1 MSQPSVGYTVGFAAV
16 VCVTCSLFVGGAA
29 VALKDKQDVN
39 KVLDRQKK
47 VLSVAGLIEDGA
59 KVDAAEV
66 QRLFDENIRARPVD
80 MAAGTYT
87 DSVDAKSYD
96 LAKAMKD
103 PALSV
108 PAPSN
113 KAKVQSLAKVGL
125 VYEVMADGQVDKVI
139 VPIEGKGLW
148 STMYGYI
155 ALDSDGTTVEGITF
169 YAHGETPGL
178 GGEIDNARWKE
189 GWKGRKLHDG
199 SGKVALRV
207 IKGAAG
213 PAAEAPNAVDG
224 LSGATLTC
232 NGVTYAL
239 DFWFGKD
246 AYGPFI
252 DNLKAGKVNG

>member
-87 DSVDAKSYD
+87 DSVDAKTYD

-125 VYEVMADGQVDKVI
+125 VYEVMAEGQVDKVI

-178 GGEIDNARWKE
+178 GGEIENPAWRASWP
-189 GWKGRKLHDG
+189 GRKIYKGGADG
-199 SGKVALRV
+199 VALKV
-207 IKGAAG
+207 LKGKAG
-213 PAAEAPNAVDG
+213 DVASAPHNIDG
-224 LSGATLTC
+224 ISGATLTT
-232 NGVTYAL
+232 NGVTYTI
-239 DFWFGKD
+239 DFWFGPDGFKG
-246 AYGPFI
+246 YI
-252 DNLKAGKVNG
+252 DNLKSGSAG